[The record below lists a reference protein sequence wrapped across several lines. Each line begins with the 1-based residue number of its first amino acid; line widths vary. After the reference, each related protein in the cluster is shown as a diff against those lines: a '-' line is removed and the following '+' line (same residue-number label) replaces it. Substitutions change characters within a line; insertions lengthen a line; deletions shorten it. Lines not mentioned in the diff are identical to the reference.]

1 MDFAVGTPSGPATIR
16 IGFPPASLLSFP
28 PDDLPPILPAP
39 QLPTPTWDQPFNIA
53 DDLYAQLLDVRVPVT
68 IASVYA
74 VTVVLLNRVNKSRGY
89 KPWGF
94 SQTRVFKAFVILHN
108 VLLAIYSGWTFAAM
122 FKAFRNS
129 WPDRDDPN
137 GLVGLTDALCKINGP
152 RGYGNAALYNTTSEQ
167 WTLSNSQFSLV
178 DGGRGGRVPDPL
190 DAGRLWNQG
199 LAFLGW
205 IFYLSKFYEVFDTA
219 IILAKGKRSS
229 TLQTYHHTGAM
240 MCMWAGIRYMAAP
253 IWIFTLVNSAIH
265 AMMVPF
271 LIPLTTHCT

>member
-16 IGFPPASLLSFP
+16 IGLPPASVLSFP

-39 QLPTPTWDQPFNIA
+39 QLATPTWDQPFNIP
-53 DDLYAQLLDVRVPVT
+53 DDLYAQLLDIRVPVT

-89 KPWGF
+89 KPWAL
-94 SQTRVFKAFVILHN
+94 SQTWGFKVFVILHN

-137 GLVGLTDALCKINGP
+137 SLVGVTDALCKINGP
-152 RGYGNAALYNTTSEQ
+152 RGYGNAALYNATTEQ
-167 WTLSNSQFSLV
+167 WTLPLT
-178 DGGRGGRVPDPL
+178 GGHNNVPDPL
-190 DAGRLWNQG
+190 DTGRLWNEG

-265 AMMVPF
+265 AMMVSPHPSYT
-271 LIPLTTHCT
+271 LCLERS